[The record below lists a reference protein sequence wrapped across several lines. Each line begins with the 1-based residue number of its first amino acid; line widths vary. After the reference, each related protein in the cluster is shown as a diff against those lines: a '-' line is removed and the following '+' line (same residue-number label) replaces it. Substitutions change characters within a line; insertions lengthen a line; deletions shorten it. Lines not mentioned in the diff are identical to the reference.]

1 MGMRGVQR
9 LTDGGGVSL
18 SALARGFECSRETV
32 RKLLIAAGVQPT
44 DEVAGNPV
52 YPLVPCLLAM
62 RAESRQGSDAVV
74 TAEDA
79 AKLAPADRKAWFA
92 SEKDRLQVAQAQGE
106 LVDVQDAREQLAALV
121 KILASACDSIPDDL
135 ERELRLTPATVAL
148 IEAKLDA
155 LRDQIAGRL
164 EAAA

>member
-1 MGMRGVQR
+1 MAREVQR

-18 SALARGFECSRETV
+18 SALSRGFECSRETV
-32 RKLLIAAGVQPT
+32 RKRLIESGVQPT
-44 DEVAGNPV
+44 GEVAGNPV
-52 YPLVPCLLAM
+52 YPLVPSVLAM
-62 RAESRQGSDAVV
+62 RSGDRQGGEGVV

-79 AKLAPADRKAWFA
+79 AKLPPAERKAWFA
-92 SEKDRLQVAQAQGE
+92 SEKDRLQVAQSQRE
-106 LVDVQDAREQLAALV
+106 LVDVQDARERMAELV

-135 ERELRLTPATVAL
+135 ERELRLAPGVVAL
-148 IEAKLDA
+148 IEAKLDL